1 MARTPPLPHHH
12 MQLLLS
18 IKSCI
23 SIKPWGV
30 LMLPQY
36 LLYTLGPLCDNDN
49 LLYTHTLNRLI
60 TVIDPY
66 MPLLI
71 SADHLE
77 SIINFL
83 LLLYYFSTSYISVL
97 NTFSF
102 WRAAFDLLP
111 LPLAF

>member
-1 MARTPPLPHHH
+1 MARTPPSPHHH
-12 MQLLLS
+12 MLS

-30 LMLPQY
+30 LMLQQY

-60 TVIDPY
+60 TVTDPY

-77 SIINFL
+77 SIINFF
-83 LLLYYFSTSYISVL
+83 YYYSTISL
-97 NTFSF
+97 HHIFQY
-102 WRAAFDLLP
+102 
-111 LPLAF
+111 